1 MRPFLKLRSTFYAHT
16 RYIERHGLPKTEA
29 ELSDHHF
36 ISHDDPGRAPFFAW
50 LESTVPARNIVLR
63 SGSQR
68 VLAESLLAGIGI
80 GFMPTFMAAPI
91 PQLHQVMPPRPDWAM
106 PVWLVTHVDLHRT
119 AKVRAISRALMQ
131 VAEEVGTAD

>member
-1 MRPFLKLRSTFYAHT
+1 M
-16 RYIERHGLPKTEA
+16 
-29 ELSDHHF
+29 
-36 ISHDDPGRAPFFAW
+36 
-50 LESTVPARNIVLR
+50 PARNIVLR